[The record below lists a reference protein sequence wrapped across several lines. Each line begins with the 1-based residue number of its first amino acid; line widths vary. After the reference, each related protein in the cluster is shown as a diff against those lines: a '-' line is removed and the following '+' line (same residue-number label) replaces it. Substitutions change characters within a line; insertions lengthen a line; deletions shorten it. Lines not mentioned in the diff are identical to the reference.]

1 MRQRCRFTSI
11 SCPVKRR
18 EAIGASS
25 EGNKIGIIGRKAH
38 ARPRGARAP
47 ACGKYQGCVNNGCHT
62 RFISP
67 VLHHSNH
74 RTPKPSSL
82 AAVFVRTWFQSQ
94 STDVRHLTRPPLTIE
109 RCTGP
114 GNATCWRRRS
124 RSGAARMVGWPYLNS
139 AWKSIKE
146 RLRGL
151 CFFERFASMSLRCA
165 ASCRARGWPRAT
177 RRRDDSNRWQMAL
190 ARSIFRPPRRRQP
203 ISAPMRRSWRTR
215 RAGIR

>member
-1 MRQRCRFTSI
+1 MRDPGVPELPR
-11 SCPVKRR
+11 
-18 EAIGASS
+18 AASTRDAS
-25 EGNKIGIIGRKAH
+25 TTVA
-38 ARPRGARAP
+38 
-47 ACGKYQGCVNNGCHT
+47 T

-151 CFFERFASMSLRCA
+151 CFLSALHRCRSGALRHVERVDGRVQPGAGMTRTGGRWRWPDRSFDRHAAGSQYLPLCGDRGGQGAQASADRSRYRDIGPLAGAGGVRTQRWHGL
-165 ASCRARGWPRAT
+165 SQRG
-177 RRRDDSNRWQMAL
+177 
-190 ARSIFRPPRRRQP
+190 
-203 ISAPMRRSWRTR
+203 
-215 RAGIR
+215 